1 MGTWDVGSFDND
13 DAADWAYELED
24 CGDLSVIE
32 NAIAGVLDPDD
43 DYVEAPVAAEAIAAI
58 EVLARL
64 QGNWGERSAYT
75 ETVDAWVERE
85 RLPVPAALAK
95 QAVQALDRIV
105 GEQSE
110 LRELWAESEEFD
122 AWMASVAELR
132 SRVRTS

>member
-32 NAIAGVLDPDD
+32 NAIAGVLDPGD

>member
-32 NAIAGVLDPDD
+32 NSIAGVLDPGD
-43 DYVEAPVAAEAIAAI
+43 DYVDAPVAAEAIAAI

-64 QGNWGERSAYT
+64 QGNWGERSSYT
-75 ETVDAWVERE
+75 ETVDAWVERVQ
-85 RLPVPAALAK
+85 LPVPAALAK
-95 QAVQALDRIV
+95 QAVQALDRII

-110 LRELWAESEEFD
+110 LRELWEESEEFD
-122 AWMASVAELR
+122 AWMASVAALR
-132 SRVRTS
+132 SRVRTG

>member
-58 EVLARL
+58 DVLARL